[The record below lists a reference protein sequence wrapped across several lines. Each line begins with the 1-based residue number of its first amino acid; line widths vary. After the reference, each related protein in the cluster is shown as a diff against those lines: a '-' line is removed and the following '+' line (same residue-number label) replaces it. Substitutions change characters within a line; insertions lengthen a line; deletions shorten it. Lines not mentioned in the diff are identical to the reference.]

1 MLFDSKKRNRLIF
14 SIALIILYVFLLPS
28 IANAAEEKA
37 NVNSKVWLCIGILLI
52 AAILFLTEIIPL
64 SMTSLLVPVL
74 LILLHVVD
82 YKSAFSGFSND
93 IVLLFL
99 MMFIIGGAIFR
110 TGIAEK
116 VGQWIVH
123 FAGGSEIMLI
133 LYIML
138 AGGLMSSFLSKTGT
152 SACLLP
158 IIIAVARTKNV
169 SPRILLIPMAFGVD
183 FGGNNT
189 LIGTP
194 PNGIIQDALIKAT
207 GGQLQYGFFSFAKV
221 GLPVMAVGIIYMMT
235 IGRRILEGIGKR
247 PESGNYVKIDSK
259 PESGYRTEKALL
271 VVIIFVAIIFFMVMD
286 PLWGKIF
293 KNYPAVGKYFK
304 DIPLAAYA
312 MAGVIIL
319 ISTRTLRPHEAF
331 AAVDW
336 STIFLFAGMMS
347 LSVALEKTGA
357 ATLIANGIASITKG
371 SHYASF
377 AGLTITAMLVTN
389 FMSNTA
395 ATALFAP
402 IAVSLSQTLGVNP
415 WTMLM
420 GIGIGTSVT
429 FLTPVATPPNT
440 IVVGP
445 GDYRFTDF
453 LKVGILLEIIVGT
466 ILLVL
471 IPIFFPF

>member
-1 MLFDSKKRNRLIF
+1 MTLNLFSEKGHLI
-14 SIALIILYVFLLPS
+14 SVIILAVFILLLPS
-28 IANAAEEKA
+28 IADAAEDSIQT
-37 NVNSKVWLCIGILLI
+37 NTKVWLCIGILVF
-52 AAILFLTEIIPL
+52 AAVLFLTEIIPL
-64 SMTSLLVPVL
+64 AMTSLLVPVL
-74 LILLHVVD
+74 LILFHVVD
-82 YKSAFSGFSND
+82 YKAAFSGFSND

-110 TGIAEK
+110 VGIAEK

-123 FAGGSEIMLI
+123 LAGGSEILLI

-152 SACLLP
+152 AACLLP
-158 IIIAVARTKNV
+158 IIIAVARAKNV

-207 GGQLQYGFFSFAKV
+207 DGHLQYGFFSFAKV

-247 PESGNYVKIDSK
+247 PESGNYAKIDSK

-271 VVIIFVAIIFFMVMD
+271 VAVIFVTIIFFMVMD
-286 PLWGKIF
+286 PLWGRIF
-293 KNYPAVGKYFK
+293 AGYPAVEKYFK

-312 MAGVIIL
+312 MLGVIIL

-336 STIFLFAGMMS
+336 STIFLFAGMLS
-347 LSVALEKTGA
+347 LSVALERTGA
-357 ATLIANGIASITKG
+357 ATLIANGIATVTQG
-371 SHYASF
+371 SHYAAF

-453 LKVGILLEIIVGT
+453 LKVGVLLEVVVAI